1 MYTAWYSETEVKY
14 SSDDGVRGEVSDAVS
29 AQVGQVWRPLHLHE
43 QFHGGNSSWCVPAV
57 ALDAAGA
64 AFDLLLREHAERLRL
79 ACEGAVRGRRTACPR
94 TGPAGL

>member
-14 SSDDGVRGEVSDAVS
+14 SSDDGVRGEVSDVVS